1 MKLQDFLVVVNYDEF
16 DICIDTDKDGLKRI
30 FKINKDTPIQYICT
44 ELLNSEVLNVFV
56 NDEEQLEDE
65 FLFTVVVRI

>member
-1 MKLQDFLVVVNYDEF
+1 MKLRDFLVVVNYNEF
-16 DICIDTDKDGLKRI
+16 DICIETKNDGLKRI
-30 FKINKDTPIQYICT
+30 FKITKDTPIQYISE

-65 FLFTVVVRI
+65 FLFTIVVYI